1 MSHATTLMGDLP
13 PDLPRTPA
21 APSRPLRGTDMLLL
35 ALIAALLVAVW
46 QLSRM
51 GLYTAKSDTGYW
63 IGVTG
68 GVMML
73 LLFAYPLRKRWPF
86 LARFGKAKF
95 WFVVHM
101 VLGIGGPLMVIAH
114 STFRIGSV
122 NAGVAL
128 YSMLIVAAS
137 GVVGRFLYLRIHRG
151 LGGERE
157 SFEALQQAL
166 GLHAQA
172 ARSRLHFAPNA
183 EARLREFEKRMT
195 SPSDTWTTQLHRLL
209 VLPLEARR
217 VRRACMAEIDAL
229 LRQRADERR
238 RPAEELRDRRRRLRR
253 LVGAYTDSVCRVSQL
268 AASVRLFALWHVLH
282 VPFVWIMVVCAIAHV
297 VAVHA
302 Y

>member
-1 MSHATTLMGDLP
+1 MSTATTLMGDLP
-13 PDLPRTPA
+13 PDLPR
-21 APSRPLRGTDMLLL
+21 APDPRRRPLRGSEALLL
-35 ALIAALLVAVW
+35 ALIAALVAAVW
-46 QLSRM
+46 QLSRQ

-73 LLFAYPLRKRWPF
+73 LLFAYPLRKRWQF

-128 YSMLIVAAS
+128 FSMVIVAAS

-166 GLHAQA
+166 GLQAQA
-172 ARSRLHFAPNA
+172 ARSRLHFAPAA

-195 SPSDTWTTQLHRLL
+195 SPTDAWTTHLQRLL
-209 VLPLEARR
+209 LLPLEARQ
-217 VRRACMAEIDAL
+217 VRRACMAEIDTI
-229 LRQRADERR
+229 LRQRAAERH
-238 RPAEELRDRRRRLRR
+238 RPVAELRDRRRRLRR
-253 LVGAYTDSVCRVSQL
+253 LVGAYTDSVRRVSQF
-268 AASVRLFALWHVLH
+268 AACVRLFALWHVLH